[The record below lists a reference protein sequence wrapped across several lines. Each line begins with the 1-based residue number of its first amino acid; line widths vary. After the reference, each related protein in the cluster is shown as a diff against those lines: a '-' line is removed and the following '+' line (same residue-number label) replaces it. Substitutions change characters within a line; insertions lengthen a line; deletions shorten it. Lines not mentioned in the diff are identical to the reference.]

1 MDEEL
6 RSEIRKY
13 AIEFIKE
20 NVVVRDPLLIE
31 SDEDYFNEMD
41 SLDYLE
47 LEMTLEEK
55 FGYQVDT
62 EKAIE
67 AKTLDEY
74 LDLVYQDL
82 KVVG

>member
-47 LEMTLEEK
+47 LEMALEEK